1 MIYEYLYFRHSSIV
15 SRKYL
20 LYLCLIVVIIIIF
33 YFLFDTKYFSIL
45 QSIQIPT
52 SIIKSFDKNIHLT
65 SDQIR
70 KENNISRIYLKFS
83 PSIPSYY
90 PLLPIHI
97 FTQNLT
103 SLKNQS
109 KLILLGNEFFGDQQ
123 WGLNT
128 IGKSSTELSNKKLK
142 IYKN

>member
-1 MIYEYLYFRHSSIV
+1 MIVL
-15 SRKYL
+15 
-20 LYLCLIVVIIIIF
+20 IIIIF

-90 PLLPIHI
+90 PQLPIHI

>member
-1 MIYEYLYFRHSSIV
+1 
-15 SRKYL
+15 
-20 LYLCLIVVIIIIF
+20 LIVVIIIIF

>member
-1 MIYEYLYFRHSSIV
+1 
-15 SRKYL
+15 
-20 LYLCLIVVIIIIF
+20 LIVLIIIIF

-52 SIIKSFDKNIHLT
+52 SIIKSFDTNIHLT

-70 KENNISRIYLKFS
+70 KENNISKIYLKFS

-90 PLLPIHI
+90 PQLPIHI

-128 IGKSSTELSNKKLK
+128 IGKSSTELSNKKIKYIK
-142 IYKN
+142 IKSILDF

>member
-1 MIYEYLYFRHSSIV
+1 MIYEYIYFRHSSIV

-52 SIIKSFDKNIHLT
+52 SIIKSFDKT

-90 PLLPIHI
+90 PQLPIHI

-123 WGLNT
+123 WGLNS
-128 IGKSSTELSNKKLK
+128 IGKSSTELSNKKLN
-142 IYKN
+142 I

>member
-1 MIYEYLYFRHSSIV
+1 
-15 SRKYL
+15 
-20 LYLCLIVVIIIIF
+20 LIVLIIIIF

-90 PLLPIHI
+90 PQLPIHI